1 MSATDQPGDGDG
13 SQPDTGAETP
23 PEQRSGAGGR
33 AETGRDARRG
43 PDAEPAAD
51 APFETVA
58 EALLRSEAE
67 LAAQLSRVAAA
78 IPSDPSLPATVHLP
92 SSVQIAEDDSDAR
105 ITEKLRSHGVRIGR
119 GMISPRVFWPAL
131 IVILLV
137 SLFAILAPALAGSV
151 FMAVQNWIVEHLG
164 WYYMIIVA
172 VFIAVA
178 VGIACSRLGRI
189 RLGRD
194 DDVPEFGVLSWFS
207 MLFAAGMGIG
217 LVFYGVGEPLTY
229 ATVQPKPGW
238 EGDQAE
244 LAGLAMA
251 QTFVHWGLHPWAIY
265 AVIGLAIAYAIH
277 RRGRPVSI
285 RWSLEPLFG
294 ERVKGWVGDV
304 IDVLAIFGTVFGVA
318 TSLGLGVQQI
328 SAGMAEIGIVDR
340 ASNTLLVVLILV
352 ITLIAMLSV
361 ISGIGAG
368 MKWLSNI
375 NLSMA
380 GLLLI
385 SVLLL
390 GPTLFLLQ
398 NLTESIGFYLAN
410 ALQMTFDVGAY
421 QRSPE
426 ATSWFSGWTIFYWGW
441 WISWSPFVGIFIAR
455 ISRGRTVRE
464 FIAGVLLAPT
474 LVGVVWF
481 SVMGGAGIYR
491 QLFGEGDLVENG
503 EVHVESALFKVLGD
517 LPLGTVFSVVGI
529 LLVAIFFIT
538 SSDSGSLV
546 VDMLASGGHPNPP
559 TWSRV
564 LWSILEG
571 VVAIALLLAG
581 GLQSL
586 QAAAL
591 ATALPFS
598 VVLLLMSWS
607 TLRALRIDDRV
618 LERAERIAR
627 LDRVTEHI
635 SNELAGTITDIPELE
650 SWVDDRIDYRISR
663 TRGAF
668 GRKPTEK
675 R

>member
-1 MSATDQPGDGDG
+1 MSETNDSVIEPASEPEMV
-13 SQPDTGAETP
+13 TGA
-23 PEQRSGAGGR
+23 
-33 AETGRDARRG
+33 
-43 PDAEPAAD
+43 
-51 APFETVA
+51 
-58 EALLRSEAE
+58 
-67 LAAQLSRVAAA
+67 AAA
-78 IPSDPSLPATVHLP
+78 IPAEPGLPSTVHLP
-92 SSVQIAEDDSDAR
+92 RAVQIAEDDTDEQ
-105 ITEKLRSHGVRIGR
+105 ITAKLRSHGVRIGK

-131 IVILLV
+131 LVILFV
-137 SLFAILAPALAGSV
+137 SIFAIVAPNTSARLFGET
-151 FMAVQNWIVEHLG
+151 QNWIVANLG

-172 VFIAVA
+172 VFIV
-178 VGIACSRLGRI
+178 VSVCIAFSRLGRI
-189 RLGRD
+189 KLGRD
-194 DDVPEFGVLSWFS
+194 DDKPEFGVLSWFS

-328 SAGMAEIGIVDR
+328 SAGMAEIGVVDR
-340 ASNTLLVVLILV
+340 ASNTLLVVLILA
-352 ITLIAMLSV
+352 ITLIAMISV

-380 GLLLI
+380 GVLLI

-410 ALQMTFDVGAY
+410 FMQMTFDVGAY
-421 QRSPE
+421 QSGE
-426 ATSWFSGWTIFYWGW
+426 ATIWFADWTIFYWGW

-464 FIAGVLLAPT
+464 FIAGVMLVPT
-474 LVGVVWF
+474 LVGFIWF
-481 SVMGGAGIYR
+481 SVMGGSGLYR
-491 QLFGEGDLVENG
+491 QLFGAGDLVENG
-503 EVHVESALFKVLGD
+503 EVNVESALFAVLGD
-517 LPLGTVFSVVGI
+517 LPFGTIFSVLGI

-564 LWSILEG
+564 LWSVLEG
-571 VVAIALLLAG
+571 LVAIALLLAG
-581 GLQSL
+581 GLRSL

-598 VVLLLMSWS
+598 IVLLLMAWA
-607 TLRALRIDDRV
+607 TVRALRIDHRV
-618 LERAERIAR
+618 LDRARRIERLE
-627 LDRVTEHI
+627 RVTEHI
-635 SNELAGTITDIPELE
+635 TSELTESIPDNRDLE
-650 SWVDDRIDYRISR
+650 SWVDDRIDYRI
-663 TRGAF
+663 TRSKG
-668 GRKPTEK
+668 GIRRSQT
-675 R
+675 